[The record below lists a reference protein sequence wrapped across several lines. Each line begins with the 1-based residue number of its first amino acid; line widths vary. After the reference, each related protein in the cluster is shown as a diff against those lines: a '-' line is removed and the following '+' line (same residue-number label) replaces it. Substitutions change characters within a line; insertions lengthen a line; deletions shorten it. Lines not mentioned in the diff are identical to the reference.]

1 MSCILTIYYETVEV
15 DSAWIA
21 HGEWSCISGLH
32 YSAFHIYAES
42 TRQFSAATSRTPDA
56 WAHQG
61 LLSVQFTTS
70 MPPRTVSLDLK
81 ARIPALRHLGYSV
94 KEICGL
100 LDIKKSLVYQ
110 TLRYHAIH
118 GVCYNPTSHRR
129 GRPRKLTSTDISFI
143 KALISQHHTIYLDEI
158 QEQLL
163 SRRGA
168 QISIPTLM
176 RTLCRM
182 QLTNKDVSGRAL
194 ERNVEQRAIF
204 MNYMAEIVQDLN
216 MLMFGDEAA
225 KDERTCVRKRGWSLR
240 GSRCIQ
246 RKCFVRGR
254 RYSILPILTLDGI
267 ITYDIIEGSV
277 TSERFVQFLRELVV
291 GSNLLFF
298 LVNN

>member
-1 MSCILTIYYETVEV
+1 MRNRRDNFLPPHLGPQM
-15 DSAWIA
+15 
-21 HGEWSCISGLH
+21 HG
-32 YSAFHIYAES
+32 HIRVCYL
-42 TRQFSAATSRTPDA
+42 FSSQLVCHPAQYLWTSKLASRLYATSGT
-56 WAHQG
+56 
-61 LLSVQFTTS
+61 LLRRFVVFSTSRRASSTKHFVIMPFMVCATTQ
-70 MPPRTVSLDLK
+70 PLTDVAGP
-81 ARIPALRHLGYSV
+81 
-94 KEICGL
+94 
-100 LDIKKSLVYQ
+100 
-110 TLRYHAIH
+110 
-118 GVCYNPTSHRR
+118 
-129 GRPRKLTSTDISFI
+129 RPRKLTSTDISFI

-163 SRRGA
+163 SRRGT

-204 MNYMAEIVQDLN
+204 MNYMAEIVQDPN

-240 GSRCIQ
+240 GCRCIQ
-246 RKCFVRGR
+246 RKCFVRGQ

-277 TSERFVQFLRELVV
+277 TSKRFVQFLQELVV

-298 LVNN
+298 LVDN